1 MTTYI
6 YKETITVSGLVYCK
20 KCNKY
25 MGETRELNPLIKE
38 FVNELNERSR
48 K

>member
-1 MTTYI
+1 M
-6 YKETITVSGLVYCK
+6 KNCNHDETVTVSGLTYCK

-25 MGETRELNPLIKE
+25 MGEPRELNPLIKE
-38 FVNELNERSR
+38 FVKELNERL